1 MEIKDIEVY
10 FAETTEE
17 EVAKILREMR
27 LGDIISVL
35 SPDSKVK
42 LPGDLRMNLQQLLII
57 IADLFHTS
65 LPILEKELEDNL
77 ASTNLEITLSR
88 LFRERALFRFFQVV
102 HKRVKVMVGS
112 VVENI
117 PEYMTKKNP
126 NTGTPFQRQEEF
138 IGWFCEVAHVSR
150 SLVFQRMSTI
160 SKTLSLGFTLEEA
173 YEIITSKPYAIR
185 QVLNM
190 VGDWSGGELTGIH
203 PEIARRLAQK
213 MLPTEAESIGNLID
227 KMLPVDNDE
236 ASSEVLAAIKPAIA
250 KLLQE
255 VADHDRVGEA
265 IDFVRFDVLD
275 KPEILYSWDE
285 NMDALIVEKIVK
297 QIDPRGTEYVASVE
311 RIPFRPDV
319 PFLDDDIRADIIRR
333 LPIKNRHTLDIDR

>member
-1 MEIKDIEVY
+1 
-10 FAETTEE
+10 
-17 EVAKILREMR
+17 
-27 LGDIISVL
+27 
-35 SPDSKVK
+35 
-42 LPGDLRMNLQQLLII
+42 
-57 IADLFHTS
+57 
-65 LPILEKELEDNL
+65 
-77 ASTNLEITLSR
+77 
-88 LFRERALFRFFQVV
+88 
-102 HKRVKVMVGS
+102 MVGS